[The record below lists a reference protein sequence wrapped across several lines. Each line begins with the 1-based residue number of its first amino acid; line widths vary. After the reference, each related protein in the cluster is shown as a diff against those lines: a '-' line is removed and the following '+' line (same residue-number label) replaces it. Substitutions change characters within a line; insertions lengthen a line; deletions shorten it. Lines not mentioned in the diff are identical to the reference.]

1 MSDSTTVTP
10 VAYPQAILQGD
21 VVRTAFEG
29 VRARLRSLFPETIFT
44 HHVLPPQATKNTWQ
58 EITRNPPAVG
68 VGIGQWEAPHSP
80 SSAGFIGDLR
90 FPVAVIQQLDNSD
103 QLYLGT
109 GELRGIGLA
118 GIMAALVG
126 AMHNWKLD
134 GVGSCQVRRVTYP
147 ETVDWFGDRSAL
159 VAADLVFPNVALDN
173 AQTLGE
179 LDEFLRYQLDL
190 QVENKP

>member
-1 MSDSTTVTP
+1 MSSDSTTVTP
-10 VAYPQAILQGD
+10 EGYPQAILHGD
-21 VVRTAFEG
+21 VVRVAYEG

-68 VGIGQWEAPHSP
+68 LGIGQWELLPTA
-80 SSAGFIGDLR
+80 SSTVFIGDLR

-109 GELRGIGLA
+109 GELRGMGLA
-118 GIMAALVG
+118 GIMAALAG
-126 AMHNWKLD
+126 GLHNWRLE
-134 GVGSCQVRRVTYP
+134 GVGSCQVRRITYP

-159 VAADLVFPNVALDN
+159 VAADLVFPGVALNNTQALD
-173 AQTLGE
+173 E
-179 LDEFLRYQLDL
+179 LDDFLRYQLDL
-190 QVENKP
+190 VENRQ